1 MSGWGNRKPGAQ
13 EEMLK
18 QTSNKWFMKIDF
30 DSVMVIL
37 QIVIIIWWN
46 VNFDGFHGA
55 PGRRCYFPGA
65 GVNVSVK
72 THLKGQLSFI
82 SQLRFC
88 CLVLHLWLQGCLN
101 AGVITHTSGGD
112 GAWSEA
118 TLLSSH
124 SHTSSCHWWIFSL
137 KQHFSH
143 SRPGLLEK
151 VVEVFSQQ
159 GALCF
164 SSLRDIL

>member
-1 MSGWGNRKPGAQ
+1 MHMRR
-13 EEMLK
+13 K
-18 QTSNKWFMKIDF
+18 QTSNKRLMKIDF

-37 QIVIIIWWN
+37 PIVTIIWWN
-46 VNFDGFHGA
+46 VNFDCLHGV
-55 PGRRCYFPGA
+55 PGSHWYFPGA

-72 THLKGQLSFI
+72 THLKGQFSFV

-88 CLVLHLWLQGCLN
+88 CFVWLFFFFHLWLQGCLN
-101 AGVITHTSGGD
+101 TGVITHTSGGD
-112 GAWSEA
+112 GVWLVRAWPEP

-151 VVEVFSQQ
+151 VVEVLSQQ